1 MFELQENALTT
12 PERVLK
18 FLGEGEEEM
27 SVNGND
33 MLILAINAASDMIEK
48 YCRRQFKRDIYT
60 YNSFIK
66 ENSFVLPNYP
76 VHKLISVNGQEEKGD
91 YYLSKEDGIIDFRNT
106 NRRGLI
112 IYDGGYTL
120 PKDATVDNPI
130 TLPQGLEIACMRL
143 IDSLYVGEDGFVPS
157 FNTLKLGD
165 FSTGGGST
173 SSTDVQSL
181 LPSEITNTLDL
192 WKDALL
198 WD

>member
-1 MFELQENALTT
+1 MFELQDNALTT
-12 PERVLK
+12 PSRVIS
-18 FLGEGEEEM
+18 FLGEDITELNET
-27 SVNGND
+27 GNN
-33 MLILAINAASDMIEK
+33 MLILAINAASDMIQE
-48 YCRRQFKRDIYT
+48 YCRRYFKRDIYT
-60 YNSFIK
+60 YNTF
-66 ENSFVLPNYP
+66 ERLNSLVLPNYP
-76 VHKLISVNGQEEKGD
+76 VHKLISVNGREETGD
-91 YYLSKEDGIIDFRNT
+91 YYLSKEDGIVEFRASS
-106 NRRGLI
+106 RRGLI
-112 IYDGGYTL
+112 VYDGGYTL
-120 PKDATVDNPI
+120 PKDETVDNPI

-198 WD
+198 